1 MTRKGGE
8 QQGDDPALSFNS
20 HLRERIQAHSHT
32 HTHTDTH
39 TDRPE
44 PSIEHERAVAGELG
58 EHLHQVV
65 ADKGKTQKNLTRRQ
79 KNQKV
84 TENIR

>member
-1 MTRKGGE
+1 MTQHYRSTVTCANGYK
-8 QQGDDPALSFNS
+8 
-20 HLRERIQAHSHT
+20 HTRTRT